1 MRGRHSG
8 ATPYPRPKSSKSEP
22 PPDHIEGDL
31 MEGRDY
37 FEPFTPPKPDNDT
50 TKDED

>member
-22 PPDHIEGDL
+22 LPDHIEGDL
-31 MEGRDY
+31 MDGRKL
-37 FEPFTPPKPDNDT
+37 FEPFIEPQNDT
-50 TKDED
+50 KKDEDK